1 MKISKALDRSIK
13 LTVFG
18 GGLILVSC
26 ASHDLQ
32 EISQIT
38 LEQDLVETFALD
50 HGRFEQY
57 KNADAVATPTPLAS
71 PEAAASATEVAAA
84 GTPQPT
90 RGVAGNATEEKGG
103 TSLLALPAAKKQKGL
118 DRLRNKSI
126 PTPLAKATKTASLPP
141 VLSTK
146 MNFYRIKTGKKPR
159 YPADYPEEFKNFDQK
174 YHALWQ
180 LYHPTGFVGEE
191 SILHISYLGL
201 SAGNAII
208 KTMPPTK
215 FGQVPA
221 LHFMARLIS
230 AKYFEGIYRLDDV
243 VETFLAQ
250 REMLPIKYSL
260 VQRESKQSVDDL
272 QLFDHQENKTFYYYR
287 RDKKGKIKEDKQ
299 EQYIPAYFQDSFS
312 GLMFA
317 RGLPMK
323 VGDYYEFPIVTRSK
337 MWITKVWVEQEENV
351 TVLEQTIP
359 ALRVRAET
367 HYPGVLEKKGDILFW
382 FSHDERRLL
391 LKFAAKVKI
400 GSLKG
405 EIIQYTPG
413 TKALSAL

>member
-1 MKISKALDRSIK
+1 MLA
-13 LTVFG
+13 G
-18 GGLILVSC
+18 C
-26 ASHDLQ
+26 ASHELKD
-32 EISQIT
+32 ISQIT
-38 LEQDLVETFALD
+38 LEQDLVESFALD

-57 KNADAVATPTPLAS
+57 KNSDAVATPTSEQENAPSETGNDKGVFATPSPSAAAGITSTDRSVASKHSGKHYGKGQLSPGRPASQGRAELGGKALPSPLAS
-71 PEAAASATEVAAA
+71 P
-84 GTPQPT
+84 TP
-90 RGVAGNATEEKGG
+90 
-103 TSLLALPAAKKQKGL
+103 
-118 DRLRNKSI
+118 
-126 PTPLAKATKTASLPP
+126 TAVLPP
-141 VLSTK
+141 VLSHK
-146 MNFYRIKTGKKPR
+146 MNFYRIKTGKKPI
-159 YPADYPEEFKNFDQK
+159 YPADYPAEFKTFDQK
-174 YHALWQ
+174 YHTLWQ

-208 KTMPPTK
+208 KTMPMTK
-215 FGQVPA
+215 FGKVKA
-221 LHFMARLIS
+221 FHFMARLIS

-243 VETFLAQ
+243 VETFLAKD
-250 REMLPIKYSL
+250 EMLPIKYSL

-287 RDKKGKIKEDKQ
+287 RDKKGKIKEEQQ

-337 MWITKVWVEQEENV
+337 MWITKVWVEREEKV

-359 ALRVRAET
+359 ALRIRAET

-382 FSHDERRLL
+382 FSNDERRLL

-413 TKALSAL
+413 KDSLASL